1 MDGDVQQ
8 AKVGTG
14 RGKGRHKQQLLLQR
28 TGGVDSG
35 AGYYVWKSLG
45 SCGRTKGMKKLLH
58 DPIVNSTALT
68 DSQVGIYIH
77 LDPPAAHT
85 INIEPMTPEYWESM
99 VYLPS

>member
-1 MDGDVQQ
+1 
-8 AKVGTG
+8 
-14 RGKGRHKQQLLLQR
+14 
-28 TGGVDSG
+28 
-35 AGYYVWKSLG
+35 
-45 SCGRTKGMKKLLH
+45 MKKLLH

-85 INIEPMTPEYWESM
+85 INIEPMTPEDWESM